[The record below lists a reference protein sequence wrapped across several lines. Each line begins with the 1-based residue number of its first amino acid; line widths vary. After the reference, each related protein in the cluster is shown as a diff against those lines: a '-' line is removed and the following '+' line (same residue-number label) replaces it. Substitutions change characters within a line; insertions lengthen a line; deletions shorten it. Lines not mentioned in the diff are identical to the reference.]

1 MSVPD
6 LLGIS
11 DIGTSVARS
20 LDLVDKRQIL
30 EDMIETS
37 YSKSDIEL
45 FIGNVEKWYPVY
57 EDFGKNKIYPESS
70 FFWRILT
77 YIPYIKNAS
86 GFESFER
93 LGKDAASRDIDNLKT
108 FLRVDIP
115 KKITELNIKIIDCQ
129 ISADRKRSLS

>member
-45 FIGNVEKWYPVY
+45 FIGNVEKWNPVY
-57 EDFGKNKIYPESS
+57 EDFGKNKIYPESY

-77 YIPYIKNAS
+77 YIPYIKHAS

-93 LGKDAASRDIDNLKT
+93 LGKDDFCR
-108 FLRVDIP
+108 LRISWLP
-115 KKITELNIKIIDCQ
+115 QLYAHLHFNKLNNWF
-129 ISADRKRSLS
+129 S